1 MIIFQLWR
9 VWGLLITKGRVDK
22 TALALRESWLGE
34 GTSVQP
40 AEEQGNGHGM
50 RWREAP
56 GSSSEEACLRRWQ
69 VAEVTG

>member
-22 TALALRESWLGE
+22 TALALRESWLGPTRKRTRKWTWDE
-34 GTSVQP
+34 VARG
-40 AEEQGNGHGM
+40 A
-50 RWREAP
+50 W

-69 VAEVTG
+69 LAEVTG

>member
-40 AEEQGNGHGM
+40 AKEQGNGHGM
-50 RWREAP
+50 RWREMP
-56 GSSSEEACLRRWQ
+56 GGRHQRRP
-69 VAEVTG
+69 V

>member
-40 AEEQGNGHGM
+40 AKEQGNGHGM
-50 RWREAP
+50 RW
-56 GSSSEEACLRRWQ
+56 
-69 VAEVTG
+69 